1 MLDIERIHQA
11 ITWRYERWLLYPL
24 YHLTQKQRVKKMRTK
39 EKIKVLFV
47 ITEIGPWK
55 TKELYEKMLVHPR
68 FNPILGVSKSLENP
82 IAKKALIGFLQEK
95 KFDYVDL
102 DDNAKAVFS
111 EEGVDII
118 FYQKPY
124 DFCYLPSILFKQH
137 LNSLFCQVGYAFHS
151 MDTTWST
158 NLPLYE
164 CVWQQYFENELTAN
178 PKRKAMLPDGG
189 KQVVITGLPIQ
200 DQLMIPKEH
209 FIDPWKKQAKPK
221 KRIIYAPHHTIGDM
235 HLKGLAISSF
245 LENGE
250 SMLELMHKYSDEV
263 QWAFKPHPLLYQK
276 LVSIWGQ
283 EKTDKYYNEW
293 KTAENSQFE
302 NGEYDAL
309 FKYSDAMIHDC
320 SSFTIEYHYTNNPV
334 LFLTRQKGEESN
346 RNAFAQKAF
355 DLHYKGYTKEDIAKF
370 IQNVIDGIDPMKEER
385 KKFYD
390 DYLIPPHGK
399 TACENIINAILG
411 EAEYKD
417 L

>member
-1 MLDIERIHQA
+1 MLNIERLHQS
-11 ITWRYERWLLYPL
+11 ILWHYENWILYPFYRFTL
-24 YHLTQKQRVKKMRTK
+24 GNRVRSMRVKD
-39 EKIKVLFV
+39 KINVLFI
-47 ITEIGPWK
+47 ITEVASWK
-55 TKELYEKMLVHPR
+55 TRELYETMLGHPR
-68 FNPILGVSKSLENP
+68 FNPILGISMSLETP
-82 IAKKALIGFLQEK
+82 TAKSNLIDFLQEK
-95 KFDYVDL
+95 HYEYVDL
-102 DDNAKAVFS
+102 DVNS
-111 EEGVDII
+111 NSLGVDGKIDI
-118 FYQKPY
+118 VFYQKPY
-124 DFCYLPSILFKQH
+124 EFCYKPQIWFKQH
-137 LNSLFCQVGYAFHS
+137 LNCIFCQVAYAFNS
-151 MDTTWST
+151 IEATWST

-209 FIDPWKKQAKPK
+209 FFDPWKKQAKPK

-334 LFLTRQKGEESN
+334 MFLTRQKGEESN

-355 DLHYKGYTKEDIAKF
+355 DLHYKGYTMEDIEKF
-370 IQNVIDGIDPMKEER
+370 IQNVINGIDPMKEER

-399 TACENIINAILG
+399 TACDNIINAILG